1 MNVSTQYKYRGIIR
15 QEEML
20 EELVEQ
26 RVESLQQTMAVLM
39 ESESRLKAQLYVQT
53 RIVASLSHDFRSPLQ
68 AIVKIA
74 GAIDSLV
81 QQQNY
86 EFVSEIGK
94 SIEVSSQNMSVML
107 DHTLDYLKIDLARE
121 ALKFELFSLHE
132 LVMEKIDFFSLS
144 SDMQKNNFV
153 NNIPVDLTV
162 KSNPLIFGIIL
173 NNLLD
178 NANKNTNHGFIIIYA
193 ELTIDQL
200 VVKVSDTGSG
210 ISDHLLD
217 WLNQGQ
223 VGEVKWE
230 RDHQIDGEGVG
241 LVLVK
246 EMVQILGGVLYA
258 KRNEIGSTVSLILP
272 LQS

>member
-1 MNVSTQYKYRGIIR
+1 
-15 QEEML
+15 
-20 EELVEQ
+20 
-26 RVESLQQTMAVLM
+26 
-39 ESESRLKAQLYVQT
+39 
-53 RIVASLSHDFRSPLQ
+53 
-68 AIVKIA
+68 
-74 GAIDSLV
+74 
-81 QQQNY
+81 
-86 EFVSEIGK
+86 
-94 SIEVSSQNMSVML
+94 
-107 DHTLDYLKIDLARE
+107 
-121 ALKFELFSLHE
+121 
-132 LVMEKIDFFSLS
+132 MEKIDFFSLS